1 MTQLYDRLNKTAHRL
16 ITKYGYNKA
25 EFYRQLEPL
34 QGWKNDFET
43 VTEIVDIIVLP
54 SPKYS
59 RETYRLQ
66 NAKDMVDN
74 NYIAYMADNGFTPTV
89 NDTFK
94 AGETIYAIQS
104 VVAIKPNGKDIV
116 YKMELK

>member
-1 MTQLYDRLNKTAHRL
+1 MTKLYEKLYKTVHRL
-16 ITKYGYNKA
+16 ITKYGYNQI
-25 EFYRQLEPL
+25 EYYRQIDIANS
-34 QGWKNDFET
+34 WNNDFDI

-74 NYIAYMADNGFTPTV
+74 NYIAYLADYGFTPTV

-94 AGETIYAIQS
+94 AGETTYTIQS